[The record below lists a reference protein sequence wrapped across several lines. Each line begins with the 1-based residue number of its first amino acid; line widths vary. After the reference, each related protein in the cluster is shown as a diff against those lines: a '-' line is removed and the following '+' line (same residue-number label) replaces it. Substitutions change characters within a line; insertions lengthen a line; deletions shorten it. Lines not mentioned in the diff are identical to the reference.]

1 MSKTTKQT
9 RDQLQKPE
17 RQKFANSY
25 ISFCALYL
33 LDGTQYTFL
42 HKYLIDKI
50 QEIRSPEEED
60 KMLTYAFFWQ
70 EKNRPEITSS
80 QVCSKFCIY
89 FFVFFEL

>member
-25 ISFCALYL
+25 IPFCALYL

-60 KMLTYAFFWQ
+60 KMLTYSEMCDWV
-70 EKNRPEITSS
+70 KRLIEIYESTEETENE
-80 QVCSKFCIY
+80 I
-89 FFVFFEL
+89 

>member
-33 LDGTQYTFL
+33 LDGTQYTLL

-60 KMLTYAFFWQ
+60 KMLTYSEMCDWV
-70 EKNRPEITSS
+70 KRLIEIYESTEETENE
-80 QVCSKFCIY
+80 I
-89 FFVFFEL
+89 